1 VGYYRSNSA
10 VSDDLTVV
18 CMPGYTF
25 PDGNNVKHKITCDK
39 PPYWNWDN
47 IPECFPVNLENILLK
62 ILFVL
67 IVKCLFLLT
76 CF

>member
-1 VGYYRSNSA
+1 MGYYRSNSA

-25 PDGNNVKHKITCDK
+25 PDGNNVEHKITCDK
-39 PPYWNWDN
+39 PPYWNWDSV
-47 IPECFPVNLENILLK
+47 PECFPVNLEYIFLK
-62 ILFVL
+62 IWFVL

-76 CF
+76 CV